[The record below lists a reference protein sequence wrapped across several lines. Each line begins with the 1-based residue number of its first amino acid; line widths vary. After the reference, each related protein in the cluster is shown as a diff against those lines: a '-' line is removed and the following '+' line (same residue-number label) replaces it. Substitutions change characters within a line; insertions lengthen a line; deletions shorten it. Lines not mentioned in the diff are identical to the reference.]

1 MHSPASLKQVQ
12 PATGLQAVTRGY
24 WGSTSTYG
32 HTHTHHTRVWMHDPC
47 HRELAAT
54 ETGTRAYRGVGTQLE
69 NSTRLHQGRQHAHG
83 AWGQH
88 GFLQASP
95 ALLLP
100 RDLED
105 GGVTTTGPA
114 MKATATPSR
123 SQGEPTKTGGE
134 DPSEE
139 DGRHVG
145 QHRAAGAQPRL
156 QGNPRS
162 ALEEATQLR
171 HTVLLGAR
179 HREQGGSS
187 PTRSFL
193 TSLLLFTPQSTKE
206 THQSCQPPCGYRGL
220 QFPLGPVE
228 GVAHNCRKRDS
239 EVLLPPAS
247 PPPCPETCSQA
258 GGFASFLPSAPGTA
272 SSLLPPKHSKQS
284 PPCGVGSQK
293 GHIFPTTAAGPLANR
308 SLRT

>member
-1 MHSPASLKQVQ
+1 M
-12 PATGLQAVTRGY
+12 
-24 WGSTSTYG
+24 
-32 HTHTHHTRVWMHDPC
+32 
-47 HRELAAT
+47 
-54 ETGTRAYRGVGTQLE
+54 
-69 NSTRLHQGRQHAHG
+69 
-83 AWGQH
+83 
-88 GFLQASP
+88 
-95 ALLLP
+95 
-100 RDLED
+100 
-105 GGVTTTGPA
+105 
-114 MKATATPSR
+114 
-123 SQGEPTKTGGE
+123 
-134 DPSEE
+134 
-139 DGRHVG
+139 G

-258 GGFASFLPSAPGTA
+258 GGFASFLPSAPGTT
-272 SSLLPPKHSKQS
+272 SSLLPPKHSKQQS
-284 PPCGVGSQK
+284 PPFGVGRQK

-308 SLRT
+308 SPVDVRFPAPLLQRARRTAHRYWRSKNSSSAFCSFLQLHGPRSRQKKQVWGGREAPSRSRHLTATGWLCSELLKSKPCPIPAGNMFLLPWELRLSPQRAEGQL